1 MNIRSALLLTLASF
15 LTACSSEPP
24 APAAQPEALLEA
36 PTPAGQHEIS
46 GNLLGVPKDADAE
59 VALLTI
65 GSNGL
70 PFTTLGNIQLRGTG
84 APLPFRLLFNPQAF
98 EKGIRVELRGRA
110 NQSGKL
116 ILQMQKQVI
125 DSAQT
130 QSVGDLRMV
139 PAP

>member
-1 MNIRSALLLTLASF
+1 MNIRLLLLLTFTGLLS
-15 LTACSSEPP
+15 ACSSAPTAPP
-24 APAAQPEALLEA
+24 AQPEAVLAE
-36 PTPAGQHEIS
+36 PTPAGQNEIS
-46 GNLLGVPKDADAE
+46 GNLLGVPEGAVAE

-84 APLPFRLLFNPQAF
+84 EPLPFRVLFNPQAF
-98 EKGIRVELRGRA
+98 AKGIRVELRGRA

-116 ILQMQKQVI
+116 ILHMPKRVI
-125 DSAQT
+125 DSPQS